1 MDDYQLVLSVGELM
15 LKEKVITEFGFKLLH
30 NDIESDMATLSPD
43 DHEKITRTAIYFT
56 ILYNMAVLFAGYCA
70 EKEIVD
76 PRSEKLKQIAEV
88 IVQYIPKLL
97 RGLGD
102 KYLEVYHG
110 AKVKAFEHGK
120 LFDDY
125 FPPHPEEQKLLDKMN
140 GIVKDEDH
148 IQTV

>member
-1 MDDYQLVLSVGELM
+1 VCS
-15 LKEKVITEFGFKLLH
+15 
-30 NDIESDMATLSPD
+30 SDLRG
-43 DHEKITRTAIYFT
+43 KRRK
-56 ILYNMAVLFAGYCA
+56 YNMAVLFAGYCA